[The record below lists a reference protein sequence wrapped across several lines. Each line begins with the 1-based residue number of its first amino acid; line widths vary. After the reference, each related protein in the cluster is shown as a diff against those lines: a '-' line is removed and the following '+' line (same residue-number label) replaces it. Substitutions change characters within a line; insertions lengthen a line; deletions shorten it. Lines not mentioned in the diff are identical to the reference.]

1 MSVCSNLTIFVVS
14 ASFILQVE
22 FEYANELRLA
32 KVLPGVYDNNT
43 GLVYLDHRDSMIDV
57 SGKVPHPGQYVFV
70 VHYYQPDHPGEPSDE
85 HRLCIFSV

>member
-1 MSVCSNLTIFVVS
+1 MTVSIVS
-14 ASFILQVE
+14 AFFMLQVE
-22 FEYANELRLA
+22 FEYANEPRLV

-70 VHYYQPDHPGEPSDE
+70 VHYYQPDHPGEQADE
-85 HRLCIFSV
+85 HML